1 MNTRKHTFAIRA
13 ACCVLVP
20 FDALLPVLFPHC
32 LPLAMLIACILG
44 SVSLLLLL
52 EPTKSRFHL

>member
-1 MNTRKHTFAIRA
+1 MNTRKHTKLIRA

-32 LPLAMLIACILG
+32 LPLAMLVGWFLG
-44 SVSLLLLL
+44 SVALVLALA
-52 EPTKSRFHL
+52 PVKSRFSL